1 MQRDLF
7 ERERLILMKR
17 NYSQKNYAAYQKVTA
32 FKILSTRWVLI
43 VLKK

>member
-17 NYSQKNYAAYQKVTA
+17 NYSKKITRHIKRLLRSKYYRQGGFKN
-32 FKILSTRWVLI
+32 S
-43 VLKK
+43 

>member
-17 NYSQKNYAAYQKVTA
+17 NYSKKNYAARQKVTA
-32 FKILSTRWVLI
+32 FKILSTRLVLRI
-43 VLKK
+43 LKK

>member
-17 NYSQKNYAAYQKVTA
+17 NYSKKITGISKGYCVQIIIDKVGLR
-32 FKILSTRWVLI
+32 I
-43 VLKK
+43 LKK